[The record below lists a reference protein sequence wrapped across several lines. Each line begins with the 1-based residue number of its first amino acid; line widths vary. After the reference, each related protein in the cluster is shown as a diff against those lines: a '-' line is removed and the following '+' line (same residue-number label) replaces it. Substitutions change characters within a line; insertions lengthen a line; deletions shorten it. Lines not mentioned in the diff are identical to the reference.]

1 MDTQTKQ
8 QAQSHDQALQEELE
22 VRYGPALAQQ
32 IADEIKKAEKA
43 AHVPD
48 FMAVKAVSETME
60 LFRDEAQKAL
70 QNLKGRRKAANDD
83 VTDMDEK
90 RARQE
95 FEKLF
100 GLYLVAQ
107 HNFYEMYRKAM
118 SAHLEEVP
126 AWKRYKK
133 MHQEPEMTTVA

>member
-8 QAQSHDQALQEELE
+8 QAQSRNQDLQEELE
-22 VRYGPALAQQ
+22 SRYGPAIAQQ
-32 IADEIKKAEKA
+32 TVDEINKAEKT

-60 LFRDEAQKAL
+60 LFREEAQKAL
-70 QNLKGRRKAANDD
+70 RNLKGRRKAANDD
-83 VTDMDEK
+83 VANLDEK

-100 GLYLVAQ
+100 GLYIAAQ

-118 SAHLEEVP
+118 TAHLEEIP
-126 AWKRYKK
+126 TWKKYKK
-133 MHQEPEMTTVA
+133 TNQDPEMTTVA